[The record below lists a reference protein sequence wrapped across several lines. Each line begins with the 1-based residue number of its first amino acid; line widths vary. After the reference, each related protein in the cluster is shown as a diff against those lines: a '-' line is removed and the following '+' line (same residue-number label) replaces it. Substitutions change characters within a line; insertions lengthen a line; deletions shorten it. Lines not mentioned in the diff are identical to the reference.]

1 MHSTTRYMYLEHGC
15 TRFCAGGGRWPGRR
29 NEKGPKYVPNK
40 ETRYK
45 MRAHAQRWY
54 RTVVPAAPGQAWGT
68 TWPGPTDTNPPGTI
82 WGRPG
87 AVTGHYE
94 YNNNDNLQKP
104 HASGSGDRPYRERD
118 SRRSQRPPARP
129 APAPLAAAAI
139 VAIPAVERAAVAAL
153 AALSVAPVHAERP
166 VSIGQHGQGGADRGR
181 VRGIGAAA
189 HLRRPAESSPT
200 SAQWAEAGGR
210 PPPYAKTALGS
221 DARHQETRQSTNG

>member
-1 MHSTTRYMYLEHGC
+1 MGVMGGHANARVRGFLHSTTRYMYLEHGC

-54 RTVVPAAPGQAWGT
+54 RTVVPAAPGRAWGT

-94 YNNNDNLQKP
+94 YNNNDNIQKP
-104 HASGSGDRPYRERD
+104 HASGSGPIASATLVGPGGHQRGPRLRHW
-118 SRRSQRPPARP
+118 RRRPPWPSRP
-129 APAPLAAAAI
+129 SSGRRWRPL
-139 VAIPAVERAAVAAL
+139 RHSRWHLCTRRGQL
-153 AALSVAPVHAERP
+153 A
-166 VSIGQHGQGGADRGR
+166 
-181 VRGIGAAA
+181 
-189 HLRRPAESSPT
+189 
-200 SAQWAEAGGR
+200 
-210 PPPYAKTALGS
+210 
-221 DARHQETRQSTNG
+221 

>member
-1 MHSTTRYMYLEHGC
+1 MRPSQSSLNPPAHPLPRGRRGLRGLRLSEPAPPTRALGQNLAAWLGLDMGGHANARVRGFLHSTTRYMYLEHGC

-54 RTVVPAAPGQAWGT
+54 RTVVPAAPGRAWGT

-94 YNNNDNLQKP
+94 YNNNDNIQKP
-104 HASGSGDRPYRERD
+104 HASSSGPFVRPPDLLSSDSCRKWAGSASNQLTSGSLLGRPYFG
-118 SRRSQRPPARP
+118 S
-129 APAPLAAAAI
+129 LW
-139 VAIPAVERAAVAAL
+139 
-153 AALSVAPVHAERP
+153 
-166 VSIGQHGQGGADRGR
+166 
-181 VRGIGAAA
+181 
-189 HLRRPAESSPT
+189 PT
-200 SAQWAEAGGR
+200 TGPTLMS
-210 PPPYAKTALGS
+210 
-221 DARHQETRQSTNG
+221 

>member
-1 MHSTTRYMYLEHGC
+1 MGGHANARVRGFLHSTTRYMYLEHGC

-54 RTVVPAAPGQAWGT
+54 RTVVLAAPGRAWGT

-94 YNNNDNLQKP
+94 YNNNEINK
-104 HASGSGDRPYRERD
+104 
-118 SRRSQRPPARP
+118 SRMRLTPVITRALLSSVPAATSKARTC
-129 APAPLAAAAI
+129 AI
-139 VAIPAVERAAVAAL
+139 
-153 AALSVAPVHAERP
+153 
-166 VSIGQHGQGGADRGR
+166 GGGGHRGHP
-181 VRGIGAAA
+181 G
-189 HLRRPAESSPT
+189 RR
-200 SAQWAEAGGR
+200 AGGGGGPCGAPCR
-210 PPPYAKTALGS
+210 PSFAV
-221 DARHQETRQSTNG
+221 

>member
-1 MHSTTRYMYLEHGC
+1 MGGHASARVRGFLHSTTRYMYLEHGC

-54 RTVVPAAPGQAWGT
+54 RTVVPAAPGRAWGT

-94 YNNNDNLQKP
+94 YNNNDNIQKP
-104 HASGSGDRPYRERD
+104 HASSSGPIASATLVGPSGHQQGPRLRHWRRRPSWPSRPSSGRRLRP
-118 SRRSQRPPARP
+118 SRRSRWHLGR
-129 APAPLAAAAI
+129 
-139 VAIPAVERAAVAAL
+139 ERA
-153 AALSVAPVHAERP
+153 PV
-166 VSIGQHGQGGADRGR
+166 GR
-181 VRGIGAAA
+181 VGEFFFFPSSSRG
-189 HLRRPAESSPT
+189 EST
-200 SAQWAEAGGR
+200 
-210 PPPYAKTALGS
+210 
-221 DARHQETRQSTNG
+221 

>member
-1 MHSTTRYMYLEHGC
+1 MSSVFRVFVVTSVVSCVVRRERLVGVMGGHANPRVRGFLHSTTRYMYLEHGR

-54 RTVVPAAPGQAWGT
+54 RTVVTTAPGRAWGT

-94 YNNNDNLQKP
+94 YNNNDNKQKP
-104 HASGSGDRPYRERD
+104 HASDSGPIASATLVGPGGHQQGPRLRHW
-118 SRRSQRPPARP
+118 RRRPPWP
-129 APAPLAAAAI
+129 SQP
-139 VAIPAVERAAVAAL
+139 
-153 AALSVAPVHAERP
+153 S
-166 VSIGQHGQGGADRGR
+166 SGR
-181 VRGIGAAA
+181 R
-189 HLRRPAESSPT
+189 
-200 SAQWAEAGGR
+200 
-210 PPPYAKTALGS
+210 
-221 DARHQETRQSTNG
+221 

>member
-1 MHSTTRYMYLEHGC
+1 MVRLLDVVWDCVFRFPESIDPTDTLRNTCVSESGVGHRLRVRSRTPLRTTTEVATEMGGHANARVRGFLHSTTRYMYLEHGR

-54 RTVVPAAPGQAWGT
+54 RTVVPAAPGRAWGT

-94 YNNNDNLQKP
+94 YNNNHNVQ
-104 HASGSGDRPYRERD
+104 
-118 SRRSQRPPARP
+118 
-129 APAPLAAAAI
+129 
-139 VAIPAVERAAVAAL
+139 
-153 AALSVAPVHAERP
+153 
-166 VSIGQHGQGGADRGR
+166 
-181 VRGIGAAA
+181 
-189 HLRRPAESSPT
+189 
-200 SAQWAEAGGR
+200 
-210 PPPYAKTALGS
+210 
-221 DARHQETRQSTNG
+221 

>member
-1 MHSTTRYMYLEHGC
+1 MPTLCPQCQLSLLTRMVFRRKPSGCLGPGPFCARVVGLMGGHANARVRGFLHSTTRYMYLEHGC

-45 MRAHAQRWY
+45 MRAHAQRWC

-94 YNNNDNLQKP
+94 YNNNDNILKP
-104 HASGSGDRPYRERD
+104 HASGSGPIA
-118 SRRSQRPPARP
+118 SATLVGPGGHQRGLR
-129 APAPLAAAAI
+129 L
-139 VAIPAVERAAVAAL
+139 R
-153 AALSVAPVHAERP
+153 HWR
-166 VSIGQHGQGGADRGR
+166 
-181 VRGIGAAA
+181 
-189 HLRRPAESSPT
+189 RRPS
-200 SAQWAEAGGR
+200 
-210 PPPYAKTALGS
+210 
-221 DARHQETRQSTNG
+221 

>member
-1 MHSTTRYMYLEHGC
+1 MPSCVRVKFIRRCAKVGPEMGGHANARVRGFLHSTTRYMYLEHGC

-54 RTVVPAAPGQAWGT
+54 RTVVTTAPGQAWGT

-94 YNNNDNLQKP
+94 YNNNDNIQKP
-104 HASGSGDRPYRERD
+104 HASSSGPD
-118 SRRSQRPPARP
+118 SFSHK
-129 APAPLAAAAI
+129 
-139 VAIPAVERAAVAAL
+139 
-153 AALSVAPVHAERP
+153 VHHP
-166 VSIGQHGQGGADRGR
+166 Q
-181 VRGIGAAA
+181 
-189 HLRRPAESSPT
+189 
-200 SAQWAEAGGR
+200 
-210 PPPYAKTALGS
+210 
-221 DARHQETRQSTNG
+221 